1 MVTTRSQTR
10 RNNNALR
17 SRKGAPQNRKDKV
30 TTDNDR
36 ILVRKFILN
45 ERVSLNSN
53 VGTNTIL
60 ERTFQWDGDE
70 LQGFNSISAGFDQY
84 RIRKIQVYVS
94 SCASSITQIQ
104 IASSIARQPVF
115 ANASTTIY
123 SAVDVTGGPNPGADI
138 QAYQNCEFRIPHP
151 YNSTKLA
158 DFVPRLAQSEGLL
171 YTPNTWVSTS
181 NPTKL
186 WNGLHTRFVNS
197 EGTNIFP
204 SPNNQQEFNIRS
216 IVHVEFRHPIYDT
229 LSLFAGLQR
238 GVGPVVPAAGSRA
251 KPDELMDDQDNGEKG
266 STQIPSSSVRSLATK
281 DVKAVH

>member
-1 MVTTRSQTR
+1 MVKSRSR
-10 RNNNALR
+10 NNALR
-17 SRKGAPQNRKDKV
+17 SRKGAPQNRSNKI
-30 TTDNDR
+30 TTHNDR

-70 LQGFNSISAGFDQY
+70 LQGFNAISAGFDQY

-104 IASSIARQPVF
+104 IASSISRQPIF

-123 SAVDVTGGPNPGADI
+123 SAVDLTGGPNPGADI

-151 YNSTKLA
+151 YQSTKLA
-158 DFVPRLAQSEGLL
+158 DFSPRLAQQDGLL

-216 IVHVEFRHPIYDT
+216 IVHVEFRHPVFDT
-229 LSLFAGLQR
+229 ITLFAGLQR
-238 GVGPVVPAAGSRA
+238 GVGEVVPPAGLRA
-251 KPDELMDDQDNGEKG
+251 IADSE
-266 STQIPSSSVRSLATK
+266 STDADSAKADRTK
-281 DVKAVH
+281 